1 MKPKNRKDIL
11 DTCQNNFWNYSGITK
26 FLVVLCVLLSAAM
39 MVLYICEYIFP
50 TFMGIIDCE
59 IVGWDIILRIGL
71 GFMLYILMDGINIF
85 LVSLG
90 GVAMCREEKW
100 DIEDFSNAWV
110 NNTDSNNEE
119 KNEK

>member
-26 FLVVLCVLLSAAM
+26 FFVVLSIFLSAAM
-39 MVLYICEYIFP
+39 TVLYICEYIFP

-59 IVGWDIILRIGL
+59 IVGWDIVWRIGI
-71 GFMLYILMDGINIF
+71 GFMLYILIESINIF
-85 LVSLG
+85 LVSLS
-90 GVAMCREEKW
+90 GVAVCREENW

-119 KNEK
+119 KK

>member
-11 DTCQNNFWNYSGITK
+11 DACQNNFWNYSVITK

-59 IVGWDIILRIGL
+59 IVGWDIVWRIGI
-71 GFMLYILMDGINIF
+71 GFMLYILMDNINIF

-90 GVAMCREEKW
+90 GVAVCREENW
-100 DIEDFSNAWV
+100 NIEDFSKAWV
-110 NNTDSNNEE
+110 NENDENN
-119 KNEK
+119 

>member
-11 DTCQNNFWNYSGITK
+11 DTCQNNFWNYSVITK
-26 FLVVLCVLLSAAM
+26 FLVVLCVFLSAAM
-39 MVLYICEYIFP
+39 TVLYICEYIFP

-59 IVGWDIILRIGL
+59 IIGWDIVWRIGI
-71 GFMLYILMDGINIF
+71 GFMLYILIDSINIF
-85 LVSLG
+85 LVSIG
-90 GVAMCREEKW
+90 GVAVCREENW
-100 DIEDFSNAWV
+100 EIEDFSNAWV

>member
-26 FLVVLCVLLSAAM
+26 FFVVLSIFLSAAM
-39 MVLYICEYIFP
+39 TVLYICEYIFP

-59 IVGWDIILRIGL
+59 IVGWDIVWRIGI
-71 GFMLYILMDGINIF
+71 GFMLYILIESINIF
-85 LVSLG
+85 LVSLS
-90 GVAMCREEKW
+90 GVAVCREENW